1 MNTKTAKNIRIIDF
15 LNALGYQ
22 PKRIVH
28 HNHFY
33 LSPLRAEKTASM
45 KVDNKL
51 NLWYDH
57 GSAQGGTII
66 DLILAMQK
74 AGTVSEALSFLKDLN
89 LKTDF
94 VFNDKNKELENRM
107 TKKESSIKIE
117 KIQSLQDSKLL
128 NYLQERKINIDT
140 AKIYLQECHYS
151 VEHRKYIALSW
162 LNNSGECHLRS
173 EFFKGCTSQDIS
185 IIKNN
190 NPNQESKICLVY
202 EGMFDFLSHL
212 TLKNENQFKV
222 DCIILNSLSNLNKAV
237 EWIKE
242 KQLKPSLML
251 DNDKPG
257 QEGTS
262 KLLKIFPEAEDFSVI
277 YSNHKDL
284 NNYLK
289 SKSILKNN
297 LTNDIEEGIKSEQ
310 SNSYKQKR

>member
-1 MNTKTAKNIRIIDF
+1 M
-15 LNALGYQ
+15 
-22 PKRIVH
+22 
-28 HNHFY
+28 
-33 LSPLRAEKTASM
+33 
-45 KVDNKL
+45 
-51 NLWYDH
+51 
-57 GSAQGGTII
+57 
-66 DLILAMQK
+66 
-74 AGTVSEALSFLKDLN
+74 
-89 LKTDF
+89 
-94 VFNDKNKELENRM
+94 
-107 TKKESSIKIE
+107 
-117 KIQSLQDSKLL
+117 
-128 NYLQERKINIDT
+128 
-140 AKIYLQECHYS
+140 
-151 VEHRKYIALSW
+151 
-162 LNNSGECHLRS
+162 
-173 EFFKGCTSQDIS
+173 S

-190 NPNQESKICLVY
+190 NPNLESKICLVY
-202 EGMFDFLSHL
+202 EGIFDFLSHL